1 MDRTA
6 WIVVALCVVGLV
18 LWEIYLAK
26 QMASRPTPVGAAPGQ
41 TSATATP
48 AILASSPSPTPVAEA
63 APSSEPTPSF
73 AEKIETL
80 RNSDVELRLTNRG
93 GGIKEAVLLRQIAE
107 KGQRVVLNADQSAP
121 IGAIL
126 EQPSAPTL
134 PEFTASV
141 ESNSTVQFERTTAE
155 QVVVR
160 KKFFFEK
167 SPENKDNYVIE
178 MDVDLENRGDK
189 PYQSGGYFLA
199 LGSAAPIHP
208 RDYPSYTRLV
218 WCIDGKA
225 KGIDVGWF
233 GSSGGFL
240 GLGQRAARRYYQES
254 IAGAEWVAVSNQF
267 FTTLMAPLTAKATA
281 VWGRRFDIERSPDE
295 KLLGIEGSLGM
306 PGFHLQPGQTYSAR
320 FEIYAGPKL
329 YHRLAQLP
337 HNEAEVMDFGM
348 FKIVCQFL
356 LNFMN
361 LLHSWLHDYGLAILA
376 LTTIIKLTLWP
387 IQNKANRSMRQMAA
401 LSPKMQELRDK
412 YKDDPTRVNQEMMKL
427 YKQYGINPVGGC
439 LPMMIQIPIFFGLFK
454 MLGQA
459 VELRNAK
466 FLWVKD
472 LSQPDTIAHLP
483 LLGWPIN
490 IIPLCMAATQIW
502 LMAMTPKTGDPTQ
515 RRVMMFTP
523 LIFLFICYN
532 FAAALALYYTAQ
544 NLFSILQFYQN
555 KRQPTRWKTKT
566 MMTPKDLLDTML
578 GYLGFVVQIEE
589 TTNEGGNPTLQIY
602 TEESRRLIGR
612 DGETLEAIQFLL
624 NRLLQAKDK
633 DAEKVIVDCEHYR
646 SMREDRIV
654 QRVRELAD
662 RVRITGR
669 SLQLEP
675 MNSYE
680 RRLVHNAFKDDPDV
694 ATWSPSDSAR
704 IKQIT
709 LLKRRPKRETAQGA
723 TAS

>member
-6 WIVVALCVVGLV
+6 WIVVSLCVIGLV
-18 LWEIYLAK
+18 VWQIYVAK
-26 QMASRPTPVGAAPGQ
+26 QMPPRPVPVSAASGRPSP
-41 TSATATP
+41 TATP
-48 AILASSPSPTPVAEA
+48 RIFEASPPPA
-63 APSSEPTPSF
+63 APEGTPKSAEPVSSFS
-73 AEKIETL
+73 EKIETL

-107 KGQRVVLNADQSAP
+107 KGEPVVLNSGQSAP
-121 IGAIL
+121 IGSII

-134 PEFTASV
+134 PKFAAST
-141 ESNSTVQFERTTAE
+141 ESNSAVQFERTTTD
-155 QVVVR
+155 QVAIR

-167 SPENKDNYVIE
+167 SPENKDNYVIG
-178 MDVDLENRGDK
+178 MDLALENQGTK
-189 PYQSGGYFLA
+189 PYQNAGYFVA

-208 RDYPSYTRLV
+208 KDYPSYTRLV
-218 WCIDGKA
+218 WCIDGRA

-240 GLGQRAARRYYQES
+240 GLGQRAARPFYQENV
-254 IAGAEWVAVSNQF
+254 AGAEWVAVSNQF
-267 FTTLMAPLTAKATA
+267 FTTLIAPLTGKATS
-281 VWGRRFDIERSPDE
+281 VWGRRFEVDYSPE
-295 KLLGIEGSLGM
+295 QKLQAVEGALGM
-306 PGFHLQPGQTYSAR
+306 PAFQLQPGQTYSAR

-387 IQNKANRSMRQMAA
+387 IQNRANRSMRQMAA
-401 LSPKMQELRDK
+401 LNPKMQELRDK
-412 YKDDPTRVNQEMMKL
+412 YKDDPTRMNQELMKL

-459 VELRNAK
+459 VELRNAR

-483 LLGWPIN
+483 VLGWPIN
-490 IIPLCMAATQIW
+490 IIPLLMAATQIW

-515 RRVMMFTP
+515 RRIMMFMP

-555 KRQPTRWKTKT
+555 KRQP
-566 MMTPKDLLDTML
+566 MPIL
-578 GYLGFVVQIEE
+578 
-589 TTNEGGNPTLQIY
+589 
-602 TEESRRLIGR
+602 
-612 DGETLEAIQFLL
+612 
-624 NRLLQAKDK
+624 
-633 DAEKVIVDCEHYR
+633 EKV
-646 SMREDRIV
+646 
-654 QRVRELAD
+654 APP
-662 RVRITGR
+662 G
-669 SLQLEP
+669 
-675 MNSYE
+675 
-680 RRLVHNAFKDDPDV
+680 
-694 ATWSPSDSAR
+694 
-704 IKQIT
+704 
-709 LLKRRPKRETAQGA
+709 KRKR
-723 TAS
+723 

>member
-6 WIVVALCVVGLV
+6 WIVVSLCVIGLV
-18 LWEIYLAK
+18 VWQIYVAK
-26 QMASRPTPVGAAPGQ
+26 QMPSRPAPVSVAQGGASPTVTPKAFE
-41 TSATATP
+41 TSPPPPTPEATP
-48 AILASSPSPTPVAEA
+48 KSAEPA
-63 APSSEPTPSF
+63 PSF

-93 GGIKEAVLLRQIAE
+93 GGIREAVLVRQIAE
-107 KGQRVVLNADQSAP
+107 KGQRVVLNSAQSAP
-121 IGAIL
+121 VGTIL

-134 PEFTASV
+134 PEFTAST
-141 ESNSTVQFERTTAE
+141 ESNSVVQFERTTAE
-155 QVVVR
+155 QIAVR
-160 KKFFFEK
+160 KKFSFEK
-167 SPENKDNYVIE
+167 SSQSKDNYVIE
-178 MDVDLENRGDK
+178 MDVDLENRGAK
-189 PYQSGGYFLA
+189 PYQNNGYFVA

-218 WCIDGKA
+218 WCVDCGGWITSGA

-233 GSSGGFL
+233 GASGGFL
-240 GLGQRAARRYYQES
+240 GLGQRAARPFYQEPVAN
-254 IAGAEWVAVSNQF
+254 AGWVAVSDQF
-267 FTTLMAPLTAKATA
+267 FTTLIAPLDATLAGKGLDGWKASG
-281 VWGRRFDIERSPDE
+281 VWGRRFDIDYAPAE
-295 KLLGIEGSLGM
+295 KLPAVEGALGM
-306 PGFHLQPGQTYSAR
+306 PGFQLQPGQTYSAR

-337 HNEAEVMDFGM
+337 HNEAEVMDFGI

-361 LLHSWLHDYGLAILA
+361 LLHSWLRDYGLAILA

-387 IQNKANRSMRQMAA
+387 IQNRANRSMRQMAA
-401 LSPKMQELRDK
+401 LSPKMQELKDK
-412 YKDDPTRVNQEMMKL
+412 YKDDPTRMNQELMKL

-472 LSQPDTIAHLP
+472 LSQPDTVAHLP
-483 LLGWPIN
+483 MLGWPVN

-515 RRVMMFTP
+515 RRIMMFTP

-555 KRQPTRWKTKT
+555 KRQP
-566 MMTPKDLLDTML
+566 M
-578 GYLGFVVQIEE
+578 
-589 TTNEGGNPTLQIY
+589 PTL
-602 TEESRRLIGR
+602 
-612 DGETLEAIQFLL
+612 
-624 NRLLQAKDK
+624 
-633 DAEKVIVDCEHYR
+633 EKV
-646 SMREDRIV
+646 
-654 QRVRELAD
+654 APP
-662 RVRITGR
+662 G
-669 SLQLEP
+669 
-675 MNSYE
+675 
-680 RRLVHNAFKDDPDV
+680 
-694 ATWSPSDSAR
+694 
-704 IKQIT
+704 
-709 LLKRRPKRETAQGA
+709 KRKR
-723 TAS
+723 

>member
-6 WIVVALCVVGLV
+6 WIVVILCVVGLV
-18 LWEIYLAK
+18 GWQVYVAK
-26 QMASRPTPVGAAPGQ
+26 QMSPRPAPINVASGQ
-41 TSATATP
+41 PSPTATP
-48 AILASSPSPTPVAEA
+48 KVLEPSPTPAVAETT
-63 APSSEPTPSF
+63 PTTAGPVSSF

-93 GGIKEAVLLRQIAE
+93 GGIKEAVLLKQMAE
-107 KGQRVVLNADQSAP
+107 KGQRVVLNSAQSVP
-121 IGAIL
+121 IGAII
-126 EQPSAPTL
+126 EQPSGPMPTL
-134 PEFTASV
+134 PEFTASTG
-141 ESNSTVQFERTTAE
+141 SNSVVQFERTTPE
-155 QVVVR
+155 QVSIR
-160 KKFFFEK
+160 KKFSFEK
-167 SPENKDNYVIE
+167 SSENKDNYVIE
-178 MDVDLENRGDK
+178 MDVDLENRGSK
-189 PYQSGGYFLA
+189 PYQSAGYFVA

-208 RDYPSYTRLV
+208 KDYPSYTRLV
-218 WCIDGKA
+218 WCIDGRA

-240 GLGQRAARRYYQES
+240 GVGQRAARPYYQEN

-267 FTTLMAPLTAKATA
+267 FTTLMAPLTAKATG
-281 VWGRRFDIERSPDE
+281 VWGRHFDIDYSPE
-295 KLLGIEGSLGM
+295 QKLQAVEGAMGM
-306 PGFHLQPGQTYSAR
+306 PGFQLQPGQTHSAR
-320 FEIYAGPKL
+320 FEIYAGPKI

-376 LTTIIKLTLWP
+376 LTTVIKLSLWP
-387 IQNKANRSMRQMAA
+387 IQNRANRSMRQMAA
-401 LSPKMQELRDK
+401 LSPKMQELKDK
-412 YKDDPTRVNQEMMKL
+412 YKDDPTRMNQELMKL

-483 LLGWPIN
+483 LLGWPVN
-490 IIPLCMAATQIW
+490 IIPLCMAATQVW

-515 RRVMMFTP
+515 RRIMMFMP

-555 KRQPTRWKTKT
+555 KRQP
-566 MMTPKDLLDTML
+566 M
-578 GYLGFVVQIEE
+578 
-589 TTNEGGNPTLQIY
+589 PTL
-602 TEESRRLIGR
+602 
-612 DGETLEAIQFLL
+612 
-624 NRLLQAKDK
+624 
-633 DAEKVIVDCEHYR
+633 EKV
-646 SMREDRIV
+646 
-654 QRVRELAD
+654 A
-662 RVRITGR
+662 
-669 SLQLEP
+669 
-675 MNSYE
+675 
-680 RRLVHNAFKDDPDV
+680 
-694 ATWSPSDSAR
+694 PSG
-704 IKQIT
+704 
-709 LLKRRPKRETAQGA
+709 KRKR
-723 TAS
+723 

>member
-6 WIVVALCVVGLV
+6 WIVVALCVIGLV
-18 LWEIYLAK
+18 VWEFYLAK
-26 QMASRPTPVGAAPGQ
+26 QMAPRPASVTSAPGRP
-41 TSATATP
+41 SLSATP
-48 AILASSPSPTPVAEA
+48 AIVAPSPLPTPVAEA
-63 APSSEPTPSF
+63 SPGREATPSF
-73 AEKIETL
+73 TEKIETL

-93 GGIKEAVLLRQIAE
+93 GGIKEAVLLKQIAE
-107 KGQRVVLNADQSAP
+107 KGQRVVLNSDRSAP

-126 EQPSAPTL
+126 EQPSTATL
-134 PEFTASV
+134 PEFTASAQ
-141 ESNSTVQFERTTAE
+141 SDSVQFERTTDE
-155 QVVVR
+155 QIAIR

-178 MDVDLENRGDK
+178 MDIDLENRGDK
-189 PYQSGGYFLA
+189 PYQSSGYFVA

-218 WCIDGKA
+218 WCIDGRPKA
-225 KGIDVGWF
+225 IDVGWF
-233 GSSGGFL
+233 GSSSGFL
-240 GLGQRAARRYYQES
+240 GVGQHPGRPYFQQS

-267 FTTLMAPLTAKATA
+267 FTTLMVPLTAKATG
-281 VWGRRFDIERSPDE
+281 VWGQRFDIDRGPDQ
-295 KLLGIEGSLGM
+295 KLLGIEGALGM
-306 PGFHLQPGQTYSAR
+306 PALELQPGQTYSAR

-329 YHRLAQLP
+329 YHRLAQLR
-337 HNEAEVMDFGM
+337 HNEAEVMDFGI
-348 FKIVCQFL
+348 FKVVCQFL

-361 LLHSWLHDYGLAILA
+361 LLHSWFHDYGLAILA

-401 LSPKMQELRDK
+401 LSPKVQELRDK
-412 YKDDPTRVNQEMMKL
+412 YKDDPTRMNQEMMKL

-459 VELRNAK
+459 VELRNSQ

-472 LSQPDTIAHLP
+472 LSQPDTVAHLP
-483 LLGWPIN
+483 YLGWPIN

-555 KRQPTRWKTKT
+555 KRQPT
-566 MMTPKDLLDTML
+566 
-578 GYLGFVVQIEE
+578 
-589 TTNEGGNPTLQIY
+589 PTL
-602 TEESRRLIGR
+602 
-612 DGETLEAIQFLL
+612 
-624 NRLLQAKDK
+624 
-633 DAEKVIVDCEHYR
+633 EKV
-646 SMREDRIV
+646 
-654 QRVRELAD
+654 APA
-662 RVRITGR
+662 G
-669 SLQLEP
+669 
-675 MNSYE
+675 
-680 RRLVHNAFKDDPDV
+680 
-694 ATWSPSDSAR
+694 
-704 IKQIT
+704 
-709 LLKRRPKRETAQGA
+709 KRKR
-723 TAS
+723 

>member
-6 WIVVALCVVGLV
+6 WIVVTLCVIGLI
-18 LWEIYLAK
+18 LWEVYQAK
-26 QMASRPTPVGAAPGQ
+26 QTPPIPAPINVSPGRASP
-41 TSATATP
+41 TATI
-48 AILASSPSPTPVAEA
+48 ASPTPPA
-63 APSSEPTPSF
+63 APEVAPNAAEPVPSF
-73 AEKIETL
+73 PEKIETL

-93 GGIKEAVLLRQIAE
+93 GGIKEAILLKQVAE
-107 KGQRVVLNADQSAP
+107 KGQRVVLNSAESAP
-121 IGAIL
+121 IGAIT
-126 EQPSAPTL
+126 EQPSASAL
-134 PEFTASV
+134 PEFTVSA
-141 ESNSTVQFERTTAE
+141 ESDSAVQFERTTAE
-155 QVVVR
+155 EITIR
-160 KKFFFEK
+160 KKFFFQQSSET
-167 SPENKDNYVIE
+167 KDNFVAE
-178 MDVDLENRGDK
+178 MDLDLENRGAS
-189 PYQSGGYFLA
+189 PYRNSGYFVA

-208 RDYPSYTRLV
+208 KDYPSYTRLV

-233 GSSGGFL
+233 GGGGGFF
-240 GLGQRAARRYYQES
+240 GMGQRAARPFYQEN

-267 FTTLMAPLTAKATA
+267 YTTLLAPLTAKVDA
-281 VWGRRFDIERSPDE
+281 VWGRRFDIQRSPDQ
-295 KLLGIEGSLGM
+295 KLLGMDGALGM
-306 PGFHLQPGQTYSAR
+306 PAFELQPGQTYSAR

-348 FKIVCQFL
+348 FKLVCQFL

-361 LLHSWLHDYGLAILA
+361 LLHSWLGDYGLAILA

-401 LSPKMQELRDK
+401 LSPKMQELKEK
-412 YKDDPTRVNQEMMKL
+412 YKDDPTRMNQEVMKL

-472 LSQPDTIAHLP
+472 LSQPDTVAHLP

-490 IIPLCMAATQIW
+490 IIPICMAATQIW

-555 KRQPTRWKTKT
+555 KNQP
-566 MMTPKDLLDTML
+566 MPKL
-578 GYLGFVVQIEE
+578 
-589 TTNEGGNPTLQIY
+589 
-602 TEESRRLIGR
+602 
-612 DGETLEAIQFLL
+612 
-624 NRLLQAKDK
+624 
-633 DAEKVIVDCEHYR
+633 EKV
-646 SMREDRIV
+646 
-654 QRVRELAD
+654 APA
-662 RVRITGR
+662 GR
-669 SLQLEP
+669 
-675 MNSYE
+675 
-680 RRLVHNAFKDDPDV
+680 R
-694 ATWSPSDSAR
+694 
-704 IKQIT
+704 
-709 LLKRRPKRETAQGA
+709 KR
-723 TAS
+723 

>member
-6 WIVVALCVVGLV
+6 WIVVGLCVIGLIAWYV
-18 LWEIYLAK
+18 YIGK
-26 QMASRPTPVGAAPGQ
+26 QMPPARPSTISTSPSPAPPVTIASASPTPYFPPSPVPTPTPVQ
-41 TSATATP
+41 
-48 AILASSPSPTPVAEA
+48 
-63 APSSEPTPSF
+63 PSSTFP
-73 AEKIETL
+73 EKIETL
-80 RNSDVELRLTNRG
+80 RNADVELRVTNRG
-93 GGIKEAVLLRQIAE
+93 GGIKEAVLLKQIAE
-107 KGQRVVLNADQSAP
+107 QGQRVVLNSAGSAP
-121 IGAIL
+121 IGAII
-126 EQPSAPTL
+126 EQPASPVL
-134 PEFTASV
+134 PEFTISGSSSSA
-141 ESNSTVQFERTTAE
+141 VQFERATPD
-155 QVVVR
+155 QIVIR
-160 KKFFFEK
+160 KKFFFQPSEEK
-167 SPENKDNYVIE
+167 KDNFVSE
-178 MDVDLENRGDK
+178 MDVDFENRGSQ
-189 PYQSGGYFLA
+189 PFQNPGYFVA
-199 LGSAAPIHP
+199 LGSSAPIHP
-208 RDYPSYTRLV
+208 RDYSYYTRLV
-218 WCIDGKA
+218 WCIDGRA

-233 GSSGGFL
+233 GASGGFL
-240 GLGQRAARRYYQES
+240 GLGQRAARPFYQEN

-267 FTTLMAPLTAKATA
+267 FTTLLAPLTAKANT
-281 VWGRRFDIERSPDE
+281 VWGRRFDFEHAPDQ
-295 KLLGIEGSLGM
+295 KLPAIEGALGM
-306 PGFHLQPGQTYSAR
+306 PAFQLQPGQTYSAR

-387 IQNKANRSMRQMAA
+387 IQNRANRSMRQMAA

-412 YKDDPTRVNQEMMKL
+412 YKDDPTRMNQEVMKL

-472 LSQPDTIAHLP
+472 LSQPDTVAHLP
-483 LLGWPIN
+483 VLGWPVN

-555 KRQPTRWKTKT
+555 KRQP
-566 MMTPKDLLDTML
+566 MPKL
-578 GYLGFVVQIEE
+578 
-589 TTNEGGNPTLQIY
+589 
-602 TEESRRLIGR
+602 
-612 DGETLEAIQFLL
+612 
-624 NRLLQAKDK
+624 
-633 DAEKVIVDCEHYR
+633 EKV
-646 SMREDRIV
+646 
-654 QRVRELAD
+654 
-662 RVRITGR
+662 TPPG
-669 SLQLEP
+669 
-675 MNSYE
+675 
-680 RRLVHNAFKDDPDV
+680 
-694 ATWSPSDSAR
+694 
-704 IKQIT
+704 
-709 LLKRRPKRETAQGA
+709 KRKR
-723 TAS
+723 

>member
-1 MDRTA
+1 
-6 WIVVALCVVGLV
+6 VV
-18 LWEIYLAK
+18 WQIYVAK
-26 QMASRPTPVGAAPGQ
+26 QMPPPRSAPVNVASGQ
-41 TSATATP
+41 
-48 AILASSPSPTPVAEA
+48 LSPTPTPSVSEA
-63 APSSEPTPSF
+63 SPTPPIPEGTPKSVEAVPSF

-93 GGIKEAVLLRQIAE
+93 GGIKEAVLLKQIAE
-107 KGQRVVLNADQSAP
+107 KGQRVVLNSAQGAP
-121 IGAIL
+121 IGAII

-134 PEFTASV
+134 PEFTAST
-141 ESNSTVQFERTTAE
+141 ESNSVVQFERTTAE
-155 QVVVR
+155 QVAIR
-160 KKFFFEK
+160 KKFSFEK

-178 MDVDLENRGDK
+178 MDVDLENRGTK
-189 PYQSGGYFLA
+189 PYQSNGYFVA

-208 RDYPSYTRLV
+208 KDYPSYTRLG
-218 WCIDGKA
+218 WCIDGRA

-240 GLGQRAARRYYQES
+240 GLGQRAARPYYEES
-254 IAGAEWVAVSNQF
+254 IRGAEWVAVSNQF
-267 FTTLMAPLTAKATA
+267 FTTLMAPLTAKATG
-281 VWGRRFDIERSPDE
+281 VWGRRFDVDYAPDQ
-295 KLLGIEGSLGM
+295 KLPAIEGALGM
-306 PGFHLQPGQTYSAR
+306 PGFQLQPGQTYNAR

-361 LLHSWLHDYGLAILA
+361 LLNSWLHDYGLAILA

-401 LSPKMQELRDK
+401 LNPKMQELREK
-412 YKDDPTRVNQEMMKL
+412 YKDDPTRMNQELMKL

-472 LSQPDTIAHLP
+472 LSQPDTVAHLP
-483 LLGWPIN
+483 LLGWPVN

-515 RRVMMFTP
+515 RRIMMFMP

-555 KRQPTRWKTKT
+555 KRQP
-566 MMTPKDLLDTML
+566 M
-578 GYLGFVVQIEE
+578 
-589 TTNEGGNPTLQIY
+589 PTL
-602 TEESRRLIGR
+602 
-612 DGETLEAIQFLL
+612 
-624 NRLLQAKDK
+624 
-633 DAEKVIVDCEHYR
+633 EKV
-646 SMREDRIV
+646 
-654 QRVRELAD
+654 A
-662 RVRITGR
+662 
-669 SLQLEP
+669 P
-675 MNSYE
+675 
-680 RRLVHNAFKDDPDV
+680 A
-694 ATWSPSDSAR
+694 A
-704 IKQIT
+704 
-709 LLKRRPKRETAQGA
+709 KRKR
-723 TAS
+723 